1 MSANGDVIRAEGIAK
16 SFGPVVALRD
26 VSVRL
31 GRGEILGLIGDNGAG
46 KSTLDQDP
54 HRVPSARLRAA
65 LSGR

>member
-1 MSANGDVIRAEGIAK
+1 MSDDDDVIRAEGIAK

-54 HRVPSARLRAA
+54 HRVPPARRRAA
-65 LSGR
+65 LPRR